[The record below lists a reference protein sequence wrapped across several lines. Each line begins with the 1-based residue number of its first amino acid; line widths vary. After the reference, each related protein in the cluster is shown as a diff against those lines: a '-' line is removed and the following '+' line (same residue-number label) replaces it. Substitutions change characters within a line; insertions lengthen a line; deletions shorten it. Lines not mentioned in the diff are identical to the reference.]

1 MRYQV
6 KALASGVMQD
16 LVVEA
21 GNEQDLREQ
30 LRQKGMQLI
39 AARPADRMRL
49 PALSKK
55 GFQLSLFTQEL
66 IALLDAGLTLIEA
79 VETLKEKAEADE
91 HGAVLGRM
99 IESLYEGLP
108 LSRVMGKMPE
118 HFPPLYVATVG
129 SAEKTGHL
137 ADALKRYHHYETRL
151 QGVRKKIVSALVY
164 PLVIITIGG
173 GIMLFLLFYVIPKFS
188 QIYASMRNLPF
199 AAQLMLWW
207 GELVHKQGLILFAGI
222 IGSISVAVMLLR
234 SPAVKGRLKEM
245 FWRLPKIAQYQRLF
259 ALTRFYRT
267 VGLLLSGGLS
277 IIAAMELAAQLL
289 PPGMKLALTQAIT
302 DIRTGQSLSAT
313 LPRYALTTPVSER
326 LLRVGEQSGE
336 LATMFERAA
345 QFCDEELD
353 RAIEMFT
360 RLFEPILMLV
370 IGVLIGTIVFL
381 LYMPIFELAGNMQ

>member
-1 MRYQV
+1 MRYHV
-6 KALASGVMQD
+6 KAIASGSMQE

-21 GNEQDLREQ
+21 GNKQDLREQ
-30 LRQKGMQLI
+30 LRQKGMQLVS
-39 AARPADRMRL
+39 ARPAKTLRL
-49 PALSKK
+49 SFSKK

-66 IALLDAGLTLIEA
+66 IALLEAGLTLIEA
-79 VETLKEKAEADE
+79 VETLKDKAAADE
-91 HGAVLGRM
+91 HGAVLSRL

-108 LSRVMGKMPE
+108 LSKVMGKMPE
-118 HFPPLYVATVG
+118 HFPPLYIATVG

-151 QGVRKKIVSALVY
+151 QGVKKKIISALVY

-173 GIMLFLLFYVIPKFS
+173 AIMLFLLFYVIPKFS

-199 AAQLMLWW
+199 AAEVMLWW
-207 GELVHKQGLILFAGI
+207 GELVHQHGLWLFLGI
-222 IGSISVAVMLLR
+222 ILSITMAVVLLR
-234 SPAVKGRLKEM
+234 TPAIREKIKQA
-245 FWRLPKIAQYQRLF
+245 FWRLPKVAQYERLF

-277 IIAAMELAAQLL
+277 IVAAMELAAQLL
-289 PPGMKLALTQAIT
+289 PGSMKLALNQAIT
-302 DIRTGQSLSAT
+302 DIKTGQSVSAT
-313 LPRYALTTPVSER
+313 LPRYGLTTPVSER

-336 LATMFERAA
+336 LATMSERAA

-360 RLFEPILMLV
+360 RLFEPLLMLV

>member
-39 AARPADRMRL
+39 AARPAARVRL
-49 PALSKK
+49 PAFNKK

-79 VETLKEKAEADE
+79 VETLKEKADADE
-91 HGAVLGRM
+91 HGAVLARM

-151 QGVRKKIVSALVY
+151 QGVRKKIISALVY

-173 GIMLFLLFYVIPKFS
+173 AIMLFLLFYVIPKFS

-199 AAQLMLWW
+199 AAQVMLWW

-222 IGSISVAVMLLR
+222 IGAIVVTVMLLR
-234 SPAVKGRLKEM
+234 APAVKGRLKDM
-245 FWRLPKIAQYQRLF
+245 FWRLPKVAQYQRLF

-289 PPGMKLALTQAIT
+289 PAGMKLALTQAIT